1 MQSVVFLV
9 FAGLMLATVKGRNS
23 FHDATDILRL
33 TLNDS
38 SAIFTTME
46 TASAQMAAQSAA
58 LDGGFATLTDCPS
71 GAACGACRWPGNTA
85 PTTKA
90 QWEQQQHDVLV
101 GAGGEGGAAKGMQ
114 TDLALFTDC
123 SSQLKSRLGG
133 TAGQLRDVERVVGED
148 GKKYIDAVFAAM
160 VAPGVIVLLLG
171 LLSTWCLHGE
181 KTGNTAGGCP
191 LSRVLMI
198 SANVLGVA
206 YVSRCCSR

>member
-71 GAACGACRWPGNTA
+71 GHVSA
-85 PTTKA
+85 
-90 QWEQQQHDVLV
+90 
-101 GAGGEGGAAKGMQ
+101 
-114 TDLALFTDC
+114 
-123 SSQLKSRLGG
+123 SQPG
-133 TAGQLRDVERVVGED
+133 TAQD
-148 GKKYIDAVFAAM
+148 ITPHHTP
-160 VAPGVIVLLLG
+160 AP
-171 LLSTWCLHGE
+171 
-181 KTGNTAGGCP
+181 
-191 LSRVLMI
+191 
-198 SANVLGVA
+198 
-206 YVSRCCSR
+206 